1 MGNGEGFSAHLQV
14 LFPNAQKLEEA
25 WQQKDRHGKT
35 AGTAPGRAC
44 RMRIVK
50 FAIKVKPLDHRA
62 IEHLRLIS
70 VMIFLGRIQSH
81 WIQCGYHSQSWLVYI
96 GLYWFM
102 AWFMAWFYPQKNP
115 DAAGQQTGFFRTCR
129 GSRRPNHLI
138 GLRGA
143 GEMTIVM

>member
-44 RMRIVK
+44 IMRIVK

-62 IEHLRLIS
+62 IEHPRLIS

-81 WIQCGYHSQSWLVYI
+81 
-96 GLYWFM
+96 
-102 AWFMAWFYPQKNP
+102 
-115 DAAGQQTGFFRTCR
+115 
-129 GSRRPNHLI
+129 
-138 GLRGA
+138 
-143 GEMTIVM
+143 